1 MSIFVFVGPTLSEQ
15 QVLDVLPSATVV
27 PPVARGDVLRLVFN
41 HEPGVIAIIDGYFNS
56 RLAVWHKE
64 ILFAIK
70 SGFQV
75 FGSAS
80 LGALR
85 AAELSAFGMVGV
97 GEIFSR
103 FDQGAWEADDEV
115 AVIHGPRESGFR
127 PGSVALANIRLA
139 LEDAQRKKVVSAQT
153 ATTIVSRAKA
163 AFYADRS
170 WERVFADATTDA
182 LPADEIEQLNVYIA
196 SERPDAK
203 RDDALQLLR
212 LLREREESGKAGTA
226 GSPPFDFQPSI
237 FWERLVTEIEG
248 IGKPS
253 LTGAADITQPDLRRH
268 VLMQPEGREVQR
280 GAALLYLLLTWER
293 SQGNR
298 NTAEGLEE
306 AARRFRRRRGL
317 LTGEEAQ
324 RWCQQQELTDR
335 EFQLLVRLECNL
347 DAILMRYG
355 SFVYSLLPYE
365 LKRRG
370 EFTTVR
376 QAITKKQRLL
386 REAGTVSLSLDDV
399 NATLPQLIDWYQENF
414 ESIEGSLDAYA
425 QALGFAS
432 TPEFL
437 NEILLEYKLRCLGD
451 TST

>member
-15 QVLDVLPSATVV
+15 QVLDALPSATVV

-70 SGFQV
+70 SGFHV

-85 AAELSAFGMVGV
+85 AAELSAFGMIGV

-103 FDQGAWEADDEV
+103 FDQGVWDADDEV
-115 AVIHGPRESGFR
+115 AVIHGPRESEFR
-127 PGSVALANIRLA
+127 PGSVALVNIRLA

-153 ATTIVSRAKA
+153 AMAIVSRAKA
-163 AFYADRS
+163 TFYADRS
-170 WERVFADATTDA
+170 WERVFADAATDA
-182 LPADEIEQLNVYIA
+182 LPTDEIEQLNVYIA
-196 SERPDAK
+196 SVRPDAK

-212 LLREREESGKAGTA
+212 LLHEQEKSGQAGPA
-226 GSPPFDFQPSI
+226 GSPSFDFEPSI

-248 IGKPS
+248 VGTPFS
-253 LTGAADITQPDLRRH
+253 TGTADITQPDLKRH
-268 VLMQPEGREVQR
+268 ILVQPEGREIQR

-324 RWCQQQELTDR
+324 RWCQQQGLTDR
-335 EFQLLVRLECNL
+335 EFQLLMRLECNL
-347 DAILMRYG
+347 DAVLTRYG
-355 SFVYSLLPYE
+355 SFVHSLLPYE
-365 LKRRG
+365 LKRKG
-370 EFTTVR
+370 EFATVR
-376 QAITKKQRLL
+376 QAITKKQHLL
-386 REAGTVSLSLDDV
+386 RETGTVSLSLDDV
-399 NATLPQLIDWYQENF
+399 NTTLPQLINWYQENF
-414 ESIEGSLDAYA
+414 ESIEGSLDSYA

-432 TPEFL
+432 APEFL
-437 NEILLEYKLRCLGD
+437 NEILLEYKLRRLGGA
-451 TST
+451 ST